1 LAGSGDTPRKL
12 HQIGRLSVEDAG
24 GCAGLRLYV
33 GEFAEQVSDSP
44 RSFFDVLQSVHQSE
58 QLRSTLGSPTQQ
70 EPRGAADGREEGADI
85 VDEQV
90 TSRIC
95 RLDGGG

>member
-1 LAGSGDTPRKL
+1 M
-12 HQIGRLSVEDAG
+12 EDAG
-24 GCAGLRLYV
+24 GCAGLRLHV

-44 RSFFDVLQSVHQSE
+44 GSFFDVLQSVHQSE
-58 QLRSTLGSPTQQ
+58 QLRSTLGSPTQHDL
-70 EPRGAADGREEGADI
+70 RVAADGRQRGADV